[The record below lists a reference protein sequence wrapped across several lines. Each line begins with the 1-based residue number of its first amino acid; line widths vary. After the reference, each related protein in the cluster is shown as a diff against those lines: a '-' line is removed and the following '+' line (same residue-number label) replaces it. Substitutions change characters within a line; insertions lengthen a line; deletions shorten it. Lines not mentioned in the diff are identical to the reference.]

1 MGFMLSIMA
10 APVILFPSLEMT
22 AEIAQP
28 DGMRTCP
35 SKYFMC
41 CSPFRF
47 DTLYKIV
54 KKRTLSVGRAYL
66 SCGQTSLFVLDY
78 HNVPG
83 SLCQCTVSEIAGSRK
98 GSELCNFTIDR
109 LQHSAYH

>member
-47 DTLYKIV
+47 DTLLYKIV
-54 KKRTLSVGRAYL
+54 KKRTLSIGRAYL
-66 SCGQTSLFVLDY
+66 SCGQTSLSVLVY
-78 HNVPG
+78 HTVLA
-83 SLCQCTVSEIAGSRK
+83 SLCQCTVSEIERSRK

-109 LQHSAYH
+109 LQQ